1 MTKPLE
7 FPTPPRRILIIKPS
21 AIGDVVHAL
30 PVLNLLRRTWPD
42 AHVAWVLTPAC
53 ANLLD
58 GHPMLNEVILFERGK
73 FGRGWRE
80 PAAAAGLVK
89 FMNGLRGGEF
99 DLVIDLQGLFRSG
112 WMARQTRAPVRIGFA
127 NAREFA
133 PLSYTHRVDVGPAEQ
148 HAIDRYLM
156 VAKALGCGDA
166 PVAFPFHVT
175 DDDRRRVESLVPAVR
190 DRVPFAVL
198 IPGTNWPTKRWP
210 VDRFA
215 SLVKPLRDRF
225 GLAAVAAG
233 SPAEVEIASRV
244 GGGGGG
250 DGGGGGGGGGG
261 GVVNVAGQTTLRQ
274 LVALLGRASLVIA
287 NDSGP
292 MHIAAALGKPL
303 VTLFGPTN
311 PTRTGPYRRAD
322 AVLRLDIPC
331 SPCYSRTCAH
341 QSCLRWLDV
350 ESVLALA
357 ERQLTSSSETS

>member
-1 MTKPLE
+1 MTRLQ
-7 FPTPPRRILIIKPS
+7 FPSPPRRILLIKPS

-58 GHPMLNEVILFERGK
+58 GHPLLNEVILFERGR

-89 FMNGLRGGEF
+89 FMKRLRGGEF
-99 DLVIDLQGLFRSG
+99 DLVVDLQGLFRSG

-133 PLSYTHRVDVGPAEQ
+133 PLFYTHRVDVGTTEQ
-148 HAIDRYLM
+148 HAIDRYLK
-156 VAKALGCGDA
+156 VAAALGCGDA

-175 DDDRRRVESLVPAVR
+175 EDDRRHVESLVPAGQGAHR
-190 DRVPFAVL
+190 YAVL
-198 IPGTNWPTKRWP
+198 IPGTNWQTKRWP
-210 VDRFA
+210 AERFA
-215 SLVKPLRDRF
+215 ALVKPLRDRF
-225 GLAAVAAG
+225 GLATVAAG
-233 SPAEVEIASRV
+233 SPDEVEIASRV
-244 GGGGGG
+244 GGI
-250 DGGGGGGGGGG
+250 
-261 GVVNVAGQTTLRQ
+261 NVAGRTTLRQ
-274 LVALLGRASLVIA
+274 LVALLERAALVVA

-292 MHIAAALGKPL
+292 MHIAAALGRPL

-311 PTRTGPYRRAD
+311 PVRTGPYRRDD

-331 SPCYSRTCAH
+331 SPCYSRACSH
-341 QSCLRWLDV
+341 QSCLRWLDI
-350 ESVLALA
+350 ESVLTAA
-357 ERQLTSSSETS
+357 EQQMQRLGA